1 MDWII
6 YSKEYT
12 EEHIG
17 GEINRKMD
25 LIDIF
30 TAFSQTKPA
39 CDEEKQCQEG
49 KVIKYQFGTIVQSQ
63 KLPCYK
69 IEREGRVT
77 VYMNMIDAKT
87 KKQITHDSKL
97 KLNKDRP
104 MTET

>member
-39 CDEEKQCQEG
+39 CDEEK
-49 KVIKYQFGTIVQSQ
+49 
-63 KLPCYK
+63 
-69 IEREGRVT
+69 
-77 VYMNMIDAKT
+77 
-87 KKQITHDSKL
+87 
-97 KLNKDRP
+97 
-104 MTET
+104 